1 MSYLDNDKEEAL
13 KIKNYDWYIKIL
25 KKEADK
31 FIISTDEEC
40 EKILKN
46 IPISELAKYA
56 IRTAGTYSRLRQN
69 ELLKEQIKELKQREE
84 GREWVDNYLRNNYK
98 KPESVKDKILR
109 LYVKKEGIFNNE
121 KENHNNDEP
130 MPF

>member
-1 MSYLDNDKEEAL
+1 MNYLDNEKESAL
-13 KIKNYDWYIKIL
+13 KNKNYDWYIKIL

-69 ELLKEQIKELKQREE
+69 ELLQEQIKELKQREE

>member
-69 ELLKEQIKELKQREE
+69 ELLQEQIKELKQREE

-98 KPESVKDKILR
+98 KPESVKDKILKLQSIR
-109 LYVKKEGIFNNE
+109 DGVFNNE
-121 KENHNNDEP
+121 KENINNDDL
-130 MPF
+130 PF

>member
-69 ELLKEQIKELKQREE
+69 ELLQEQIKELKQREE

-98 KPESVKDKILR
+98 KPESIKDKILKLQSIR
-109 LYVKKEGIFNNE
+109 DGVFNNE
-121 KENHNNDEP
+121 KENPNNDELSL
-130 MPF
+130 F

>member
-56 IRTAGTYSRLRQN
+56 IRTAGAYSRLRQN

>member
-40 EKILKN
+40 EEILKN

-69 ELLKEQIKELKQREE
+69 ELLQEQIKELKQREE

-98 KPESVKDKILR
+98 KPESIKDKILKLQSIR
-109 LYVKKEGIFNNE
+109 DGVFDNE
-121 KENHNNDEP
+121 KENTNNDEP